1 MAGWRK
7 LEAAG
12 SGPRVSLSC
21 VAVGHTGII
30 AATES
35 EDVSI
40 FSFAGS
46 TDGGFFAGD
55 MVTVVADD
63 PTIGLTIRTSTG
75 IAEVSWQAA
84 EKIHVILKTIE

>member
-1 MAGWRK
+1 MDGCRK
-7 LEAAG
+7 REAAG

-21 VAVGHTGII
+21 AAVGHTGII
-30 AATES
+30 VATES

-40 FSFAGS
+40 FSLAGS
-46 TDGGFFAGD
+46 TFAGD
-55 MVTVVADD
+55 IVTVVADD

-84 EKIHVILKTIE
+84 EKIHIILKTIE